1 MRIILITKPLL
12 KEIQKQYRLS
22 WHGTH
27 GIGHWARVR
36 ENGLYIAK
44 NIIGVNKKVI
54 ELFAVFHD
62 SGRQNEHIDT
72 GHGYR
77 GADLARKLRG
87 TFFDLEDPDLEFL
100 YTACCHHTDTHFHEN
115 ITVQACWD
123 ADRLDLGRVG
133 KTPIS
138 DYLGTA
144 FAREPKIIAWASNR
158 AQEGIIPEFAI
169 EEWL

>member
-1 MRIILITKPLL
+1 LITKKLL
-12 KEIQKQYRLS
+12 KAIQKQYRLS

-36 ENGLYIAK
+36 ENGLYIAD
-44 NIIGVNKKVI
+44 NIIGVNKTII

-62 SGRQNEHIDT
+62 SGRQNEHIDD

-77 GADLARKLRG
+77 GAELANQLRG
-87 TFFDLEDPDLEFL
+87 TFFELGDQDFELL

-133 KTPIS
+133 KTPIV
-138 DYLGTA
+138 DYFGTA
-144 FAREPKIIAWASNR
+144 IAKEPKTVTWATKR
-158 AQEGIIPEFAI
+158 AQGGLIPEFAL
-169 EEWL
+169 EEWF